1 MSQGLSSANSSTTKR
16 LAWRREKRERE
27 SYSISWIPEYKYSRS
42 HFSLEISSLYSYTL
56 WDGFLFFAV
65 QKEFWKYTVWILEEL
80 TLIYQKYQSAILH
93 INNFLRTILY
103 WKKYIYKYINTEYF
117 PIFRSLVLIA
127 GLKFVEWD
135 QTFLHSGQH
144 INIEVRWLILI
155 FKYTSEAE
163 EATWVKNPKKV
174 NTITKTKTTDMLRIS
189 KGVNQGKCLT
199 KLLDTSPWQHP

>member
-16 LAWRREKRERE
+16 IAWRREKRERE
-27 SYSISWIPEYKYSRS
+27 NLIASAEFLNTNILEAIFLSRFL
-42 HFSLEISSLYSYTL
+42 HYILTL
-56 WDGFLFFAV
+56 FEMGFCFLPY
-65 QKEFWKYTVWILEEL
+65 KEFWKYTVWILEEV

-103 WKKYIYKYINTEYF
+103 WKKYIYINTEYF

-127 GLKFVEWD
+127 RLKFVEWD

-163 EATWVKNPKKV
+163 EATWAKNPKKV

-199 KLLDTSPWQHP
+199 KLLDTSPWQRP